1 MKKRGDPNRAMKTVP
16 PGLEVRESG
25 IPNAG
30 LGVFATKFFPVRT
43 RFGPYE
49 GRRVTDPDIAHS
61 SGYCWQVHSIYLVF
75 CKITVTPG
83 DSAGRYTVYI
93 SFSVQ

>member
-1 MKKRGDPNRAMKTVP
+1 MKTLP
-16 PGLEVRESG
+16 PGLEVSESG

-61 SGYCWQVHSIYLVF
+61 SGYCWQVETNDQTRTNNLLMHVNN
-75 CKITVTPG
+75 
-83 DSAGRYTVYI
+83 
-93 SFSVQ
+93 